1 MDAAIKLGIIS
12 GTLIAF
18 WSDNK
23 SLIVRKF
30 AEYTI
35 PLKDWDT
42 LIEQLEI
49 TFTVALLL

>member
-12 GTLIAF
+12 GTLLAF

-23 SLIVRKF
+23 TLIVRKS

-35 PLKDWDT
+35 SIKDWDT
-42 LIEQLEI
+42 LIEQSKI

>member
-1 MDAAIKLGIIS
+1 MDAAIKSGIIS
-12 GTLIAF
+12 ETLLVF

-23 SLIVRKF
+23 TFIVRKS

-42 LIEQLEI
+42 LIEQSEI